1 MGCEY
6 KNIEKSDITNK
17 TYNDLFEALTS
28 IEKVYKLDLS
38 DEDLIKF
45 PKDILKLTKL
55 EELILTG
62 NNITEIPPEIKNLKN
77 LIY

>member
-62 NNITEIPPEIKNLKN
+62 NNITEIPPEIKNLK
-77 LIY
+77 